1 MRTFKPKR
9 PPRDP
14 EVYGRDLTPSRLLA
28 ARFYIWALEQ
38 AIVLE
43 QFPRDHSLFA
53 IEMEF
58 KPSRLYGSNAGYVRA
73 PLAERLGR
81 IYRRIAFGRRSKIE
95 DQAARVAVETKWMAQ
110 SEIKLLLAEKTLV
123 GDV

>member
-1 MRTFKPKR
+1 VKRIKRAHPIYDRT
-9 PPRDP
+9 
-14 EVYGRDLTPSRLLA
+14 LTPSRFLA
-28 ARFYIWALEQ
+28 ARFYIWALEE
-38 AIVLE
+38 AIDAK

-58 KPSRLYGSNAGYVRA
+58 RPQRHFGSNAGYIRA

-95 DQAARVAVETKWMAQ
+95 DQAARDAVEKWIELP
-110 SEIKLLLAEKTLV
+110 EIKPLLAENVLA
-123 GDV
+123 GDA